1 MYHTRIEVDADVV
14 EARLR
19 AFGISEQANPAF
31 ARIAEILQP
40 YVHQLADAYLEPFL
54 RNTGITVSEDQR
66 REQIEKTA
74 QYGLRKYTP
83 PIDGAWIARV
93 RKVGRLQK
101 HLGSTAYVHL
111 GALSVSQRLAAQI
124 IFENA
129 ADEREG
135 RYLVDQL
142 TRLATLE
149 AEVMMTVMQ
158 EEHAAAHRIQAE
170 RHADQ
175 FRQDIAAVV
184 EQAAMKSRESREQ
197 CEQAVRL
204 TNTLL
209 AMASEVAAASQQSAA
224 AMSEAAR
231 TSGGINESINTIRD
245 DLASTV
251 RSLDE
256 ATAVADKAT
265 RSADALADHSSS
277 IENILR
283 LIKAITEQTN
293 ILALNATIEAA
304 RAGEA
309 GRGFSV
315 VAHEIKEL
323 AGKTARATDEIAERL
338 GSIEQVAEDSTKS
351 NRAMLETFGRIHG
364 SAVRLSD
371 LMQDQSSNVTKIA
384 ACVDETATSAE
395 SSTDVM
401 ANITRMVE
409 GIALDLQTVSEK
421 ANELDN
427 DIAGLKHHAENFIA
441 SLAQG

>member
-1 MYHTRIEVDADVV
+1 MYHTRIEVDAEVAQ
-14 EARLR
+14 ARLR
-19 AFGISEQANPAF
+19 AFEMSEQVNPAF
-31 ARIAEILQP
+31 ARIAEILKP
-40 YVHQLADAYLEPFL
+40 YVRELAIAYLDPFFA
-54 RNTGITVSEDQR
+54 NTGIRVSEQQR
-66 REQIEKTA
+66 EEQIEKTA
-74 QYGLRKYTP
+74 QYGIRKYTP
-83 PIDGAWIARV
+83 PIDAAWIART

-111 GALSVSQRLAAQI
+111 GALSVSQRLAV
-124 IFENA
+124 
-129 ADEREG
+129 
-135 RYLVDQL
+135 RYLFQHARDDSEARFLVDHFM
-142 TRLATLE
+142 RLAMLE

-158 EEHAAAHRIQAE
+158 EEHAEAHRLQAE

-184 EQAAMKSRESREQ
+184 EQAALKSRESREQ
-197 CEQAVRL
+197 CEAAVRL

-224 AMSEAAR
+224 AMSEAAK

-251 RSLDE
+251 RSLHD
-256 ATAVADKAT
+256 ATDVADKAAK
-265 RSADALADHSSS
+265 SADALADHSSS

-338 GSIEQVAEDSTKS
+338 GSIEQVAEDSTRS
-351 NRAMLETFGRIHG
+351 NRAMLDTFGLIHR

-371 LMQDQSSNVTKIA
+371 MMQDQSSNVTRIA

-395 SSTDVM
+395 SSTGVM
-401 ANITRMVE
+401 ADITRMVE
-409 GIALDLQTVSEK
+409 GISLDLQTVSEK
-421 ANELDN
+421 ADELDG
-427 DIAGLKHHAENFIA
+427 DISSLKFHAENFI
-441 SLAQG
+441 STLAKD